1 MENKQL
7 AFVFPGQGSQA
18 IGMLSA
24 LAQDFDIVAGTFT
37 QASERLGYDLWEV
50 TQNGPE
56 ADLNRTAV
64 TQPALLT
71 AGVAVWRIWQSR
83 NGSVPVLL
91 AGHSLGE
98 YTALVCAGVLQFDQA
113 VSLVE
118 DRGKTMQS
126 AVPEG
131 SGLMAAI
138 LGLDDAAVETVC
150 RAAARGQVVTTAN
163 YNSPGQVVIAGDRDA
178 VQRAIDLAREQG
190 AKRAIPLSVSVPS
203 HCALMREA
211 ATVFAARIEAVDF
224 SDATIPVIQNVDAT
238 ARTDSADIKAAL
250 VRQLHEPVR
259 WVDSVNNMKA
269 AGISTIIES
278 GPGKVLTGLIKR
290 IDRGMNTLAINDTSS
305 LESAL
310 QEAENEH

>member
-1 MENKQL
+1 MANKHL
-7 AFVFPGQGSQA
+7 ALVFPGQGSQA
-18 IGMLSA
+18 VGMLSA
-24 LAQDFDIVAGTFT
+24 LAQDFDIVAATFD
-37 QASERLGYDLWEV
+37 QASERLGYDLWALA
-50 TQNGPE
+50 QNGPE

-83 NGSVPVLL
+83 NGPVPSLL

-98 YTALVCAGVLQFDQA
+98 YTALVCAGVLPFDQA

-118 DRGKTMQS
+118 DRGKAMQS
-126 AVPEG
+126 AVAEG

-138 LGLDDAAVETVC
+138 LGLDDAAVEILC
-150 RAAARGQVVTTAN
+150 RAAAQGQVVTTAN
-163 YNSPGQVVIAGDRDA
+163 YNSPGQVVIAGDHDA

-203 HCALMREA
+203 HCALMRDA

-224 SDATIPVIQNVDAT
+224 TDAAIPVIQNVDAT
-238 ARTDSADIKAAL
+238 ARTGSADIKAAL
-250 VRQLHEPVR
+250 IRQLHEPVR
-259 WVDSVNNMKA
+259 WVDSVHGMKA
-269 AGISTIIES
+269 AGITTIIES

-290 IDRGMNTLAINDTSS
+290 IDRDMNALAINDPVS
-305 LESAL
+305 LETAL
-310 QEAENEH
+310 QEADK

>member
-1 MENKQL
+1 MANKHL

-18 IGMLSA
+18 TGMLSA
-24 LAQDFDIVAGTFT
+24 LAGDFDSVANTFA
-37 QASERLGYDLWEV
+37 QASERLGYDLWDI

-83 NGSVPVLL
+83 NGPVPALL

-98 YTALVCAGVLQFDQA
+98 YTALVCAGVLPFDQA

-118 DRGKTMQS
+118 DRGKAMQS
-126 AVPEG
+126 AVAEG

-138 LGLDDAAVETVC
+138 LGLDDAAVEILC
-150 RAAARGQVVTTAN
+150 RAAAQGQVVTTAN
-163 YNSPGQVVIAGDRDA
+163 YNSPGQVVIAGDHDA

-203 HCALMREA
+203 HCALMRDA

-224 SDATIPVIQNVDAT
+224 TDAAIPVIQNVDAT
-238 ARTDSADIKAAL
+238 ARTGSADIKAAL
-250 VRQLHEPVR
+250 IRQLHEPVR
-259 WVDSVNNMKA
+259 WVDSVHGMKA
-269 AGISTIIES
+269 AGITTIIES

-290 IDRGMNTLAINDTSS
+290 IDRDMNALAINDPVS
-305 LESAL
+305 LETAL
-310 QEAENEH
+310 QEADK